1 MALSLGQKAGWG
13 LADMGIVVF
22 VIVKQLLIVS
32 YLTTFLGIPV
42 GIAGLV
48 TTIVLVFDMITD
60 PLVGYLSDRTNSRFG
75 RRAPWMF
82 VGAVVMALGMVGLF
96 MAPLDAPMA
105 QKLFWVVSAF
115 VLATIGFTM
124 CAIPYGAQAGEI
136 TQDPRERSAM
146 TGWRMAFATVGI
158 LVGGAVL
165 PGLAA
170 SMGFPKAALYVTPL
184 MIGAIWLSL
193 WSTRNAPRVQSP
205 AETGFAASYRLVFS
219 NRTFVVL
226 ALAYGVM
233 TLAVALITAGLPFA
247 AAYLVVDDGQNALSG
262 AAEALT
268 VLSVLFGAFFVGAI
282 LSQVF
287 WVLLSHRLGKIWALV
302 IGLSAYV
309 VLLIALAQV
318 LPSVNVTVVAGLFII
333 AGITNGAYQQIPW
346 AMYPDLMDVTRAQS
360 GAAIEGAFSAVWL
373 FGQKL
378 SNALAPAVLGL
389 ILARAGW
396 QETTQ
401 GVVAQTDEALSAL
414 QTAITI
420 VPAGIMVAAVLV
432 LVLIYRPMAVRTL
445 A

>member
-1 MALSLGQKAGWG
+1 MALSMGQKAGWG
-13 LADMGIVVF
+13 LADAGIVVF

-32 YLTTFLGIPV
+32 YLTTYLGIPV
-42 GIAGLV
+42 AIAGFV
-48 TTIVLVFDMITD
+48 TTIVLIFDMITD
-60 PLVGYLSDRTNSRFG
+60 PLIGYFSDKTQSRFG

-82 VGAVVMALGMVGLF
+82 IGAVVMALGMVALF
-96 MAPLDAPMA
+96 MAPVEATMGL
-105 QKLFWVVSAF
+105 KLTWVIGAF
-115 VLATIGFTM
+115 ALATIGFTM

-136 TQDPRERSAM
+136 TQNPKERSAM

-165 PGLAA
+165 PGLAGA
-170 SMGFPKAALYVTPL
+170 FGFPLAALYVTPL

-193 WSTRNAPRVQSP
+193 WSTRKAPRIETP
-205 AETGFAASYRLVFS
+205 AQTGFVAAYRLVFS

-247 AAYLVVDDGQNALSG
+247 AAYLVLDDGQNALSA

-287 WVLLSHRLGKIWALV
+287 WVLMSHRLGKLWALV
-302 IGLSAYV
+302 IGLSGYV
-309 VLLIALAQV
+309 ALLYGLADV
-318 LPSVNVTVVAGLFII
+318 LPSTNVTLVAGVFVI

-346 AMYPDLMDVTRAQS
+346 AMYPDLMDVTREES
-360 GAAIEGAFSAVWL
+360 GIAIEGAFSAVWL

-378 SNALAPAVLGL
+378 ANAIAPALFGL

-396 QETTQ
+396 QETTE
-401 GVVAQTDEALSAL
+401 GVIAQSDAALEALQL
-414 QTAITI
+414 AITLI
-420 VPAGIMVAAVLV
+420 PAGILVAAVFV
-432 LVLIYRPMAVRTL
+432 LLMIYRPMAVRTL

>member
-1 MALSLGQKAGWG
+1 MGQKAGWG
-13 LADMGIVVF
+13 LADAGIVVF

-32 YLTTFLGIPV
+32 YLTTYLGIPV
-42 GIAGLV
+42 AIAGFV
-48 TTIVLVFDMITD
+48 TTIVLIFDMITD
-60 PLVGYLSDRTNSRFG
+60 PLIGYFSDRTQSRFG

-82 VGAVVMALGMVGLF
+82 VGAVVMALGMLGLF
-96 MAPLDAPMA
+96 MAPVEAAMGA
-105 QKLFWVVSAF
+105 KLTWVIAAF
-115 VLATIGFTM
+115 GMATIGFTM

-136 TQDPRERSAM
+136 TQNPRERSTM

-165 PGLAA
+165 PGLAGA
-170 SMGFPKAALYVTPL
+170 FGFPLAALYVTPL

-193 WSTRNAPRVQSP
+193 WSTRNAPRIETP
-205 AETGFAASYRLVFS
+205 AKTGFVAAYSLVFS

-226 ALAYGVM
+226 ALGYGVM

-287 WVLLSHRLGKIWALV
+287 WVLISHRLGKLWALV
-302 IGLSAYV
+302 IGLSGYV
-309 VLLIALAQV
+309 ALLYGLSGI
-318 LPSVNVTVVAGLFII
+318 LPSTNVTLVAGVFVI

-346 AMYPDLMDVTRAQS
+346 AMYPDLMDVTREES
-360 GAAIEGAFSAVWL
+360 GIAIEGAFSAVWL

-378 SNALAPAVLGL
+378 ANAISPALLGL

-396 QETTQ
+396 QETTE
-401 GVVAQTDEALSAL
+401 GFVAQSDAALEALQL
-414 QTAITI
+414 AITLI
-420 VPAGIMVAAVLV
+420 PAGILVVAVFVL
-432 LVLIYRPMAVRTL
+432 LMIYRPMAVRAL

>member
-1 MALSLGQKAGWG
+1 MALSMGQKAGWG
-13 LADMGIVVF
+13 LADAGIVIF

-42 GIAGLV
+42 GIAGFV
-48 TTIVLVFDMITD
+48 TTIVLIFDMITD
-60 PLVGYLSDRTNSRFG
+60 PLIGYFSDRTKSRFG

-82 VGAVVMALGMVGLF
+82 VGAVVMAAGMVGLF
-96 MAPLDAPMA
+96 MAPLDAPMLP
-105 QKLFWVVSAF
+105 KLIWVIAAF

-146 TGWRMAFATVGI
+146 TGWRMGFATVGI

-165 PGLAA
+165 PGLAGA
-170 SMGFPKAALYVTPL
+170 FGFPMAALYVTPL

-193 WSTRNAPRVQSP
+193 WATRHAPRIETP
-205 AETGFAASYRLVFS
+205 AQTGFAASYKLVFS

-247 AAYLVVDDGQNALSG
+247 AAYLVVDDGQGALSG

-287 WVLLSHRLGKIWALV
+287 WVLMSYRLGKLWALV
-302 IGLSAYV
+302 LGLSAYV
-309 VLLIALAQV
+309 ALLYGLSTV
-318 LPSVNVTVVAGLFII
+318 LPSTSVTVVAGLFII
-333 AGITNGAYQQIPW
+333 AGVTNGAYQQIPW
-346 AMYPDLMDVTRAQS
+346 AMYPDLMDVTRVES
-360 GAAIEGAFSAVWL
+360 GIAIEGAFSAVWL

-378 SNALAPAVLGL
+378 SNAIAPALLGL

-396 QETTQ
+396 QETTE
-401 GVVAQTDEALSAL
+401 GVVPQSEAALAAL
-414 QTAITI
+414 QQAITLI
-420 VPAGIMVAAVLV
+420 PAGIMVVAVAVLI
-432 LVLIYRPMAVRTL
+432 LFYRPMAVRAL